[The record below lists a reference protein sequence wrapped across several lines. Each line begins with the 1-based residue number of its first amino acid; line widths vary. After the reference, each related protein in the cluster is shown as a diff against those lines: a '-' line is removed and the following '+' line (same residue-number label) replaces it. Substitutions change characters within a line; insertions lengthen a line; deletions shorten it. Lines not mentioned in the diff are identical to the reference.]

1 MVPSQKFYESSSPTI
16 FVCWFFC
23 WSIAVLWGVS
33 QTILMSLK
41 EDASQFDNF
50 FFCRVKSWV
59 RNQPTQIKVVTIPG
73 WMECRKRFLKRRCD
87 GGKKDL
93 ELVLGRFAQP
103 FFVVQRL
110 KKQKEHSR
118 LWSDMGYV
126 SRWLIDSSKWMIGI
140 HKILPNLRSQCG
152 RRRVQGC
159 SGLHHLFSLLQP
171 SSSVSCSW
179 EIVVFDWCP
188 CVIAFSE

>member
-1 MVPSQKFYESSSPTI
+1 MQANLT
-16 FVCWFFC
+16 
-23 WSIAVLWGVS
+23 
-33 QTILMSLK
+33 T
-41 EDASQFDNF
+41 F
-50 FFCRVKSWV
+50 FFFFSKKKLGEKPTDLIRWWRSLVGWNAGRGSW
-59 RNQPTQIKVVTIPG
+59 NEG
-73 WMECRKRFLKRRCD
+73 AD

-110 KKQKEHSR
+110 KKRKEHSR